1 MIQFYPKYKIH
12 SSIIETLYAKK
23 LVHNPPIKNVTAFLG
38 YKREHG
44 NNEGKSIGF
53 SDSHGR
59 LSEA

>member
-1 MIQFYPKYKIH
+1 M
-12 SSIIETLYAKK
+12 LKK

-38 YKREHG
+38 YKGEHG
-44 NNEGKSIGF
+44 NNEGIHISIGF